1 MFQNPS
7 RPRLRFVS
15 YQGFI
20 FLAGDV
26 EAALIAKLREHD
38 HLANNDEGALLRW
51 VQEKV
56 EGGQNPSPVPDEWKR
71 FVYIANDLA
80 QAGKGEFYCSQCGI
94 SMPTTDLTDD
104 FEPDSIMQRL
114 RCPNGHIAL
123 EVQMLWL

>member
-1 MFQNPS
+1 MFWNPS
-7 RPRLRFVS
+7 CPCLRFVC
-15 YQGFI
+15 YHGFT
-20 FLAGDV
+20 FLASDV
-26 EAALIAKLREHD
+26 EAALIAKLNEHE

-51 VQEKV
+51 VQQKV
-56 EGGQNPSPVPDEWKR
+56 EADQNPSPVPNEWKR
-71 FVYIANDLA
+71 FVYIANDLV

-114 RCPNGHIAL
+114 RCPKGHITL